1 MQKAEINTA
10 VNVAANL
17 TGVILTKDWRGKMG
31 LSQQYIKDKIS
42 DEEFAKRCNRLKRIP
57 INTYVSISEKFMHGE
72 ISEDEFVEQ
81 YNRLVEQEAEK
92 HWEPVEPHEHI

>member
-1 MQKAEINTA
+1 MSDNTIKPD
-10 VNVAANL
+10 
-17 TGVILTKDWRGKMG
+17 TYMG
-31 LSQQYIKDKIS
+31 LSQQYIKGEIS

-57 INTYVSISEKFMHGE
+57 MNAYVSIRKKFMQGE
-72 ISEDEFVEQ
+72 ISEGEFVER

>member
-1 MQKAEINTA
+1 MSDREDEKHIDAIEPDTY
-10 VNVAANL
+10 
-17 TGVILTKDWRGKMG
+17 MG
-31 LSQQYIKDKIS
+31 LSQQYIKDEIS

-57 INTYVSISEKFMHGE
+57 INAYVSISEKFMQGE
-72 ISEDEFVEQ
+72 ISEDEFVER